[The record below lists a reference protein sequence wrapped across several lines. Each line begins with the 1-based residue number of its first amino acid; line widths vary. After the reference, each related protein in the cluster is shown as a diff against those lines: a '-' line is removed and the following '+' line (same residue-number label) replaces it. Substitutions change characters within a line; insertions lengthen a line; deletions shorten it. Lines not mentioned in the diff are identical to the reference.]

1 MSREQT
7 QIIEQQ
13 NKAVY
18 EVSRFF
24 GQSSV
29 DGFDSLNTEH
39 APQVLKD
46 IFDAVDTDFHK
57 DIFDSVGYG
66 IEQYKAKNGGEMP
79 NPNVLTAAL
88 YAAKQAIGGYK
99 ETHVFDDITNIEHET
114 NAIVPSLAVTTIAA
128 FISQANPAVAYI
140 PNINGSNLVPIV
152 AARYVADRTRGA
164 MVEGDYIDG
173 ENASLPYVDSHMKFA
188 MALDTG
194 STYEVISRVAYAN
207 YDAKTPDATTDLAP
221 FLPNHV
227 SIRVNGV
234 EVAHSRQ
241 RREEDRKGTFSLL
254 PTAGVTIGATTYTVT
269 GSTVDFDT
277 HEIVV
282 TFSAALPV
290 GVKAYAHVVLDFE
303 RKDANKINRLLPLA
317 GLSLKPEY
325 GELLAAPVS
334 FGVSANINTLTQ
346 LANELNVSLTAAAMM
361 ALQSKYYLEQTIR
374 LLSEGRDRAIAQGRS
389 YEFDASRGV
398 TGNLSAAY
406 NETGQLIKE
415 ALKTISYAQLVVKQ
429 AAGGATGAFDLYVG
443 DTAAVFMRTLMS
455 DFFKT
460 TNAPYAGYGE
470 IVRIGTLN
478 DGTNVYHA
486 PNASRLCTE
495 SDKTSSMLLV
505 GRGNEVVRN
514 PFVGHIASP
523 MQVLEAK
530 RDPLEIN
537 LAAHARIAADVNPIG
552 RYADQVAVINMIN
565 LPSIGI

>member
-13 NKAVY
+13 NKAIY

-29 DGFDSLNTEH
+29 DGFDSLNTET

-46 IFDAVDTDFHK
+46 IFDAVNPDYHK
-57 DIFDSVGYG
+57 DIFDSVSYG
-66 IEQYKAKNGGEMP
+66 TEQYKAKNGGEMP
-79 NPNVLTAAL
+79 SANVLTAAL

-164 MVEGDYIDG
+164 MAEGDYIDG

-188 MALDTG
+188 MTLDTG
-194 STYEVISRVAYAN
+194 STYEVVSRVAYAN
-207 YDAKTPDATTDLAP
+207 YDAKTPDATSALAP

-317 GLSLKPEY
+317 GVSLKPEY

-334 FGVSANINTLTQ
+334 FGVTANINTLTQ

-374 LLSEGRDRAIAQGRS
+374 LLSEGRDRAIAQGRA
-389 YEFDASRGV
+389 YQFDASRGV

-406 NETGQLIKE
+406 NETGQLVKE
-415 ALKTISYAQLVVKQ
+415 ALKIISYAQLVIKQ

-486 PNASRLCTE
+486 PNASRLCAE
-495 SDKTSSMLLV
+495 SDRTSSMLLV